1 MNNKKI
7 YLDYDPQYQGIVK
20 TAAYLWFVCFAIFM
34 LQVFLVVSNLKLFNY
49 AYTGDWN
56 NFLQLLNTNANQFA
70 LFKVNFLA
78 LRTIYV
84 ITFLGYIVAVWKIH
98 PSAALS
104 LLGFTLV
111 TLPVI
116 LVVQVFQLALV
127 PLAHDYVSAL
137 TVSGVTEAVKSAYLV
152 SANLLYTM
160 TDMGDAFVILVLFN
174 GMFVSWL
181 FIAFQKPHPKWL
193 GWWIIV
199 LALLPFGRVIDLP
212 LLGLALG
219 LANATLTGLFFV
231 VMGFF
236 MLRFEPLSR
245 KDEKK

>member
-7 YLDYDPQYQGIVK
+7 YLDYDPKYQGIVK
-20 TAAYLWFVCFAIFM
+20 TAACLWFVCFAIFM
-34 LQVFLVVSNLKLFNY
+34 LQVFLLVSNLKLFNY
-49 AYTGDWN
+49 AGTGDWN

-70 LFKVNFLA
+70 LIKVGFLA

-84 ITFLGYIVAVWKIH
+84 ITFLGYIVAVWKIN

-104 LLGFTLV
+104 FLGFTLV
-111 TLPVI
+111 SLPVI

-160 TDMGDAFVILVLFN
+160 TEMGDSFVNLVLFN
-174 GMFVSWL
+174 GAFVSML

-199 LALLPFGRVIDLP
+199 LAILPFGRVIGLP
-212 LLGLALG
+212 ILG

-236 MLRFEPLSR
+236 MLRFEPLPR
-245 KDEKK
+245 RDEKK